1 MQCNELQRALRVL
14 LELSNSRE
22 APPEPMNQSA
32 GLDVGLTLLALEQKQ
47 ASLTEAVA
55 GTARFA
61 TEFLA
66 IIDAADAT
74 GGQIWGSL
82 LQEEV
87 SILSAVTVCIE
98 CCWSGR
104 SVGRGL
110 MVKALQSKGALRRC
124 LSLRQFASSQSLK
137 ALPSTKYAAST

>member
-14 LELSNSRE
+14 LELSNSKE
-22 APPEPMNQSA
+22 APPEPMTQTP

-74 GGQIWGSL
+74 GGKIWGSL
-82 LQEEV
+82 CTKMSV
-87 SILSAVTVCIE
+87 S
-98 CCWSGR
+98 
-104 SVGRGL
+104 
-110 MVKALQSKGALRRC
+110 
-124 LSLRQFASSQSLK
+124 
-137 ALPSTKYAAST
+137 